1 MIAQLRSEL
10 LKLRSTRTSLLLVLW
25 LVALLLLVVAL
36 HVVSFDATAL
46 ARRGDQ
52 LQILGLGT
60 SIGALFAALLGALS
74 ITGEF
79 RTGTIRPTLLV
90 TPRRTRVL
98 AAKLAA
104 GALAGVGVGVLAQ
117 GIAAG
122 AEAAG
127 LAARGVEVQLTRG
140 DYAQLLAGGAVAG
153 ALFAAVGVGV
163 GAAIRN
169 QVAAVAG
176 LCLWLLFVEP
186 LVLGNAPALGKYA
199 PEASA
204 GAVTGAIQTQIADSL
219 VEPVAGIALLAAY
232 AALAALAG
240 GLLIAHRDID

>member
-1 MIAQLRSEL
+1 MTAQLRSEL
-10 LKLRSTRTSLLLVLW
+10 LKLRCTRTSLLLVVW

-46 ARRGDQ
+46 SRERDQ

-79 RTGTIRPTLLV
+79 RTGTIRPTFLV
-90 TPRRTRVL
+90 TPRRTSVL
-98 AAKLAA
+98 AAKVAA
-104 GALAGVGVGVLAQ
+104 SALAGAGIGLIAQ
-117 GIAAG
+117 ALTAG

-127 LAARGVEVQLTRG
+127 LALRGVDIQLSPG
-140 DYAQLLAGGAVAG
+140 DYARLLAGGAAG
-153 ALFAAVGVGV
+153 GAFFAAIGVGV
-163 GAAIRN
+163 GAAVRN

-176 LCLWLLFVEP
+176 LCVGLLFLEP
-186 LVLGNAPALGKYA
+186 LVLGNVPAVGKYA

-204 GAVTGAIQTQIADSL
+204 GALAGAIQTQIADSL
-219 VEPVAGIALLAAY
+219 VAPPVGIALLTAY
-232 AALAALAG
+232 AALAGLTDS
-240 GLLIAHRDID
+240 LLITHRDID